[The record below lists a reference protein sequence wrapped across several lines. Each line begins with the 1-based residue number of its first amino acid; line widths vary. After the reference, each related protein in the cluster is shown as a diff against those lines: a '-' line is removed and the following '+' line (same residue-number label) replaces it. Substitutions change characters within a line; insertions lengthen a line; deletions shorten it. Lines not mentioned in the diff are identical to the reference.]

1 MKVSAVCDWI
11 AETVIDPTNDILAIS
26 LAYLRRFLNI

>member
-11 AETVIDPTNDILAIS
+11 AETVIDPTNNFLAKPH
-26 LAYLRRFLNI
+26 ANLRSFLNI